1 MQATARRYCPWIM
14 FGAVVALSFS
24 ASRIQAQ
31 ELTVA
36 DASVTES
43 AAGIVTATFVV
54 SLSAPAGVG
63 GVSFDIATA
72 NDTAIGGADYVVNSQ
87 TAATIAQG
95 GSSVDFNV
103 IVNDD
108 LVFEGLQRYF
118 INISNVAGATLVDAQ
133 AIGTILDNEPI
144 PAAAFATS
152 STRVAEGAAGSNAAV
167 LITVNLSGVAEVPL
181 SFEFATADVTAVAGS
196 DYVSTSGTLAFAPG
210 ESQKTISVGLIGD
223 NAVEDDESLT
233 LDLLI
238 PRGGDT
244 HSLNILN
251 DDTAG
256 LIANAIPTL
265 GEWGCILLL
274 ILIACTSAA
283 TLLRRHGMGSHQHR
297 PHTAAEAA
305 SSANFT
311 RLSEPPTRP

>member
-1 MQATARRYCPWIM
+1 MRAMVRRFCPWILS
-14 FGAVVALSFS
+14 GVVLALTFS
-24 ASRIQAQ
+24 ASPTQAQ

-87 TAATIAQG
+87 TAAAIAQG
-95 GSSVDFNV
+95 SSTADFTV

-108 LVFEGLQRYF
+108 VVFEGLQRYF
-118 INISNVAGATLVDAQ
+118 VNISNVVGATVVDAQ
-133 AIGTILDNEPI
+133 ATGTILDNEPV
-144 PAAAFATS
+144 PAPAFATA
-152 STRVAEGAAGSNAAV
+152 STSIAEGAAGSNAVV
-167 LITVNLSGVAEVPL
+167 LVTVDLSGTSEVPL
-181 SFEFATADVTAVAGS
+181 SFEFATADVTAAAGS
-196 DYVSTSGTLAFAPG
+196 DYVSSSGTLAFAPG
-210 ESQKTISVGLIGD
+210 ESQKSITINLIGD

-256 LIANAIPTL
+256 IVANAIPTVS
-265 GEWGCILLL
+265 EWGCILLL
-274 ILIACTSAA
+274 ILIACTSAT
-283 TLLRRHGMGSHQHR
+283 TLLRRHGTGSHHHR
-297 PHTAAEAA
+297 LHTAAEAA